1 MGNRPFTNKKN
12 ITDEPYYLV
21 MTLSENIQNLKKV
34 QIHFENQQDEESGF
48 YELMVS
54 GMPAV
59 ALDNGRY
66 LANAL
71 FHFLIKM
78 SLPSTVTS

>member
-1 MGNRPFTNKKN
+1 
-12 ITDEPYYLV
+12 

-71 FHFLIKM
+71 QLKILEQNGIYYM
-78 SLPSTVTS
+78 PDG